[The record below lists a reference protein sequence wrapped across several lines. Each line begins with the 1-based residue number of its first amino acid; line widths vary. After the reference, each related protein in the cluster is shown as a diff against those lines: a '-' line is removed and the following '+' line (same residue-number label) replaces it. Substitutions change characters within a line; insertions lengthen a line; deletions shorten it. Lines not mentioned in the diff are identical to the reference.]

1 MDKFTVNFDLAVG
14 INILWSKSFGSPD
27 DDLAAPIIFS
37 ARLWIDHGFGDLRE
51 ISVLW
56 VLPAGRL
63 LTGDD
68 DDVIRAR
75 WFS

>member
-1 MDKFTVNFDLAVG
+1 MDRFASYFDLAVG
-14 INILWSKSFGSPD
+14 VYVRWYIFFGDAD